1 MKLQDKYNYDSTI
14 LGLNNQYIA
23 SKDGSFF
30 VNHPSILIHDQTLIP
45 DKTYLLITGFTPKG
59 MYYSVVKF
67 IDCYHD
73 NVLLHIFILDIHSKE
88 ILNVQ
93 IDFNDTKNQC
103 PWILLDESSLKM
115 VTDKVKDQ
123 LEIYDYCSGGKG

>member
-23 SKDGSFF
+23 SQDGTFYI
-30 VNHPSILIHDQTLIP
+30 NHSCVLTLDQTLIP
-45 DKTYLLITGFTPKG
+45 DKTYLLITGFNPDG

-73 NVLLHIFILDIHSKE
+73 NVLLNIFLVDIYSKQS
-88 ILNVQ
+88 LRVQ
-93 IDFNDTKNQC
+93 IDFKTRNQC
-103 PWILLDESSLKM
+103 PWILLDELGLQM
-115 VTDKVKDQ
+115 VNDKVADQ
-123 LEIYDYCSGGKG
+123 MEVYDYCIDGNG